1 MQINTYNGGYPKLAP
16 VHAHIPDFD
25 LEASLE
31 RNVLPPE
38 VVF

>member
-16 VHAHIPDFD
+16 AHAHISDFD

-31 RNVLPPE
+31 RNVL
-38 VVF
+38 VF

>member
-1 MQINTYNGGYPKLAP
+1 MQINTYNGGYQKLAP

-31 RNVLPPE
+31 RNVL
-38 VVF
+38 VF

>member
-1 MQINTYNGGYPKLAP
+1 MQINTYNGGGYPKLAP

-31 RNVLPPE
+31 RNVI
-38 VVF
+38 VF